1 MTSPPETR
9 PSLLIRL
16 KDQGDQAAW
25 TEFVNVYRPVIYRL
39 ATKRGM
45 QHADAEDLAQ
55 QVLASLARAIE
66 RWEDD
71 PQRAR
76 FRTWL
81 RRVANNAIVNALT
94 RGKPDRASGD
104 SEVEAL
110 LHEHPARNCADS
122 ALVRLEVRRE
132 ILCRAAKQVRKEFQ
146 SATWCAFWLTSVEGG
161 AVEDAASK
169 LGKSLGSVYAARSR
183 VMRRLKEK
191 IEEFEYDS
199 TNE

>member
-9 PSLLIRL
+9 LSLLIRL
-16 KDQGDQAAW
+16 KDGGDQAAW
-25 TEFVNVYRPVIYRL
+25 TEFAEVYRPVIYRL
-39 ATKRGM
+39 AAKRGM

-55 QVLASLARAIE
+55 QVLASLAKAIQ
-66 RWEDD
+66 RWEND

-104 SEVEAL
+104 SGVEEL
-110 LHEHPARNCADS
+110 LQEHPARHGADS
-122 ALVRLEVRRE
+122 ALLRLEVRRE
-132 ILCRAAKQVRKEFQ
+132 ILSWAARQVREEFH
-146 SATWCAFWLTSVEGG
+146 SATWSAFWLTAVEGVT
-161 AVEDAASK
+161 VEDAASQ
-169 LGKSLGSVYAARSR
+169 LSKSQGSVYAARSR

-191 IEEFEYDS
+191 IEEFEHGS
-199 TNE
+199 